1 MILLDGELL
10 NFSDSRSFYGGLAT
24 LWIFSAAVS
33 AMARPSTRDNNF
45 YQWLYRFTHL
55 LAANL
60 DKVTVAEFRSSPA
73 PEDEGESAQH
83 ETGNQEKHG

>member
-1 MILLDGELL
+1 MHCIVSEYVAFGGSHP
-10 NFSDSRSFYGGLAT
+10 FVGGLAT

-33 AMARPSTRDNNF
+33 AMCEPDQKSSQA

-60 DKVTVAEFRSSPA
+60 DRSGFFNINSGATTNEPI
-73 PEDEGESAQH
+73 
-83 ETGNQEKHG
+83 KK